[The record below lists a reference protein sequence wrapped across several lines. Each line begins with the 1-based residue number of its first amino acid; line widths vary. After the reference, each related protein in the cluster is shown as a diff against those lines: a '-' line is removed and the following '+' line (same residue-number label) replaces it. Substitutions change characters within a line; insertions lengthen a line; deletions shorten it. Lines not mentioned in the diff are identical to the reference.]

1 MNIDQLTVVPPAMW
15 LVFSIGVICILLI
28 DIWIVSKSDGI
39 LTRNKAILES
49 LLWVSVALA
58 FNVYFASQYGVE
70 KGIEFFTGYL
80 VEKSLSIDNLFV
92 ILLIFK
98 AFKIPLNYQHKVLFL
113 GVLGAVI
120 FRAIFILIGAQL
132 VSQFH
137 WILYIFG
144 GFLLYAG
151 ISFLRESDEQK
162 DIINSWS
169 VKQLRRWVPMVD
181 HLEGQKFFV
190 KKEGIWF
197 ITPLFLAL
205 IIIEITDIVFAV
217 DSIPAVFSVTQ
228 DPFIAFGSN
237 ILAVMGL
244 RALYFVVASM
254 VSELRYL
261 KYGLAAILC
270 FIGVKLLLLDL
281 LKIPSWLS
289 LMIILAILS
298 LAALFSIYYQ
308 PKDEKS
314 S

>member
-1 MNIDQLTVVPPAMW
+1 MNITQLTVAPPSLWMF
-15 LVFSIGVICILLI
+15 FSLGVIAILLI

-49 LLWVSVALA
+49 LIWVSVALL
-58 FNVYFASQYGVE
+58 FNLYFGYTHGYQ
-70 KGIEFFTGYL
+70 KGIEFLTGYI

-92 ILLIFK
+92 ILLIFN
-98 AFKIPLNYQHKVLFL
+98 AFKIPLNSQHKVLFW

-132 VSQFH
+132 VNQFH

-144 GFLLYAG
+144 AVLLYAG
-151 ISFLRESDEQK
+151 INFLRESEEQK
-162 DIINSWS
+162 DIIDSWS
-169 VKQLRRWVPMVD
+169 VKQIRKWIPMVD
-181 HLEGQKFFV
+181 HLEGQKFFI
-190 KKEGIWF
+190 KKAGIWF
-197 ITPLFLAL
+197 MTPLFLAL
-205 IIIEITDIVFAV
+205 IVIEMTDIIFAV

-254 VSELRYL
+254 VSELRFL

-270 FIGVKLLLLDL
+270 FIGSKLILIDVI
-281 LKIPSWLS
+281 KIPSWLS
-289 LMIILAILS
+289 LMIIMIILS
-298 LAALFSIYYQ
+298 MAALFSIYY
-308 PKDEKS
+308 PKKNIT
-314 S
+314 